1 MRIAILTCL
10 FATVVHAAAPTTAQV
25 HAQQRAEAKAHLPKV
40 KERLAKIKSQVA
52 GNALLESSPY
62 MKLDLAIVERFL
74 QRVESPTPTQKQLPE
89 WNVQQLKELDFV
101 LDDAQRLLSVKDPAL
116 LRVPKSLCEQPELHG
131 DTFLARTTLP
141 GDEAPILR
149 PTYFG
154 GFGHFDQVFKD
165 LPNFPALGV
174 NIIQDGRH
182 GPDKNLLPDYT
193 LDPKFVEKIKANFA
207 AAKKAGVMVDVLTSP
222 HYFPGWA
229 VAKDPDM
236 NNGTPYMNI
245 DHPAERKVIESW
257 LRQVARL
264 LKDEPA
270 LFSYCL
276 SNEPAYGASGRDKWS
291 APAWHDYLKE
301 KHKKIDALNALYGTK
316 YKSFEEVPCGGGDDV
331 GGKRCSYDWYRF
343 NFKHF
348 AGWHKWM
355 SDVIKS
361 EDPKART
368 HAKIMV
374 FFTLDRDKLGYGID
388 PEEFCEATDIAG
400 CDAYSQVFGAPGA
413 LDETSSKDY
422 AYYWQ
427 VEELCYDLLNSFR
440 NQPVFNSEAHPIGN
454 ATGAYP
460 FPASHMYASI
470 WQGAMHHQ
478 GAETT
483 WVWEEAVDPA
493 GSLNDSVYF
502 RPALIQG
509 SGRAVLDLNRL
520 GKYVSAINSSSPK
533 VALLYSQPSLIW
545 QDGYGQAVKSVY
557 TALTLSGQKVRFVSE
572 KQLMEGRVS
581 KIPVIILPRATHIAD
596 GAFAALQKYQSLGGK
611 IILAGDDCAAFDEYH
626 QARQLTGEFTGLP
639 KLALG
644 DDKAVAKALRPML
657 QAAGLKMTTI
667 SAEASNDPA
676 WGIEYRT
683 ISHEGATLVPI
694 INLMKKPQT
703 VKLDLR
709 GKATDLISGQAIDL
723 AKITLK
729 PSEPLL
735 LRVQ

>member
-1 MRIAILTCL
+1 MFSSAS
-10 FATVVHAAAPTTAQV
+10 FAAAPTTAEV

-40 KERLAKIKSQVA
+40 KDRFAKIKAQVA
-52 GNALLESSPY
+52 GNPLLESSPY
-62 MKLDLAIVERFL
+62 MRLDLTIVERFL
-74 QRVESPTPTQKQLPE
+74 QRVESPAPNQKQLPE

-101 LDDAQRLLSVKDPAL
+101 LDDAQRLLNVKDPSL
-116 LRVPKSLCEQPELHG
+116 HRVPKSLCEQPELHG
-131 DTFLARTTLP
+131 DTFLARTWLP
-141 GDEAPILR
+141 GDEAPTLR

-154 GFGHFDQVFKD
+154 GYGHFDQIFKD
-165 LPNFPALGV
+165 LANFPSLGV
-174 NIIQDGRH
+174 NLIQDGRH

-193 LDPKFVEKIKANFA
+193 LEPKFVATMKANFA

-229 VAKDPDM
+229 VQATPEM
-236 NNGTPYMNI
+236 NNGTPFMNI

-276 SNEPAYGASGRDKWS
+276 SNEPAYGSSGRDKWS
-291 APAWHDYLKE
+291 APAWHEYLKE
-301 KHKKIDALNALYGTK
+301 KHKAIESLNALYGTK

-331 GGKRCSYDWYRF
+331 GGKRCSYDWFRF

-374 FFTLDRDKLGYGID
+374 FFVFDRDKLGYGID
-388 PEEFCEATDIAG
+388 PEEFADATDIGG
-400 CDAYSQVFGAPGA
+400 CDAYSQIFSPVGG
-413 LDETSSKDY
+413 LDDTSSKDF

-440 NQPVFNSEAHPIGN
+440 NQTVFNSEAHPNPN
-454 ATGAYP
+454 AAGTYP
-460 FPASHMYASI
+460 FPAAHSRASI

-493 GSLNDSVYF
+493 GSLNDSVFF
-502 RPALIQG
+502 RPANIQG
-509 SGRAVLDLNRL
+509 SGRAILDLNRL
-520 GKYVSAINSSSPK
+520 GTEVAAINDSPAN
-533 VALLYSQPSLIW
+533 VALLYSQPSIIW

-557 TALTLSGQKVRFVSE
+557 TAVNLSGQKVTFVSE
-572 KQLMEGRVS
+572 RQLAEGRAAKVR
-581 KIPVIILPRATHIAD
+581 VIILPRATHISDA
-596 GAFAALQKYQSLGGK
+596 AFAALMKYQSTGGK
-611 IILAGDDCAAFDEYH
+611 IILAGDECAAFDEYH
-626 QARQLTGEFTGLP
+626 RPRPLSADFAKVPKVPLT
-639 KLALG
+639 
-644 DDKAVAKALRPML
+644 DDRAVAAALRPIL
-657 QAAGLKMTTI
+657 ASSGVKLTNLTTAGSK
-667 SAEASNDPA
+667 DPA
-676 WGIEYRT
+676 WGVEYRI
-683 ISHEGATLVPI
+683 ISSDKSLLVPM

-703 VKLDLR
+703 VKLGLV
-709 GKATDLISGQAIDL
+709 GKATDLLSGKEIDL
-723 AKITLK
+723 SSITL
-729 PSEPLL
+729 PPMEPLL
-735 LRVQ
+735 LRVR